1 MVSVRR
7 VWLVIILLCA
17 SVNLQASI
25 KSNINHSMVEQGE
38 SIRLSIDL
46 EDVDADQVDLT
57 PLEKDFEVLGRS
69 QQSKRV
75 IRNGS
80 YESSSEL
87 ILMLLPK
94 RNGDLQVPS
103 LSADGDQTSSHAL
116 RVTAVQQPAAA
127 DGGIEMLSTLSS
139 EKPKVQQPLIYQ
151 TSLLVGRQIFNA
163 SLQGPSIQKG
173 KALIEPLGEQRQYQ
187 QTLNGR
193 QVTVVEQTWLITPE
207 QSGSLEIA
215 PAQVI
220 GQIQTGRL
228 TRNPFGGA
236 FSDPAAMRRIKVSA
250 QGYQLEVE
258 PIPGSFSGQVWLPA
272 ENLVLSDEW
281 SSEQFAVGEPVTR
294 TIRLKADGLSRNH
307 ISELLLPEVDGIK
320 QYAANPAVTQQYEN
334 DQLTSVLT
342 LEVTLIPE
350 KSGTLTL
357 PAINLPWWDVQSDSE
372 QIAML
377 AARAVE
383 VNLGKVQTAAP
394 SVSTQDSVPF
404 QNQVQQQAKFST
416 ALTPPSE
423 TLATSQSVARLR
435 NDSLSPLLVA
445 LLGLIAGSVI
455 TVLVMI
461 FWKRNRRS
469 PVRTTGNDA
478 PLPQPSL
485 AALKQACAS
494 NDAAKARLA
503 LIRWGQS
510 MWPECSNLNQLSVRV
525 NPELQAAISGLQQH
539 SYSQNAT
546 SPAAQE
552 WQGAQLWMAIQAFA
566 VPQKTAGN
574 NTEKLSPLYLS

>member
-17 SVNLQASI
+17 SVNLQAAI
-25 KSNINHSMVEQGE
+25 KSNINRSMIEQGE

-46 EDVDADQVDLT
+46 EDIDADQVDLK

-69 QQSKRV
+69 QQSNTV

-80 YESSSEL
+80 LQSSSEL
-87 ILMLLPK
+87 ILTLLPK
-94 RNGDLQVPS
+94 RSGDLQVPS
-103 LSADGDQTSSHAL
+103 LRADGDQTSSHAL
-116 RVTAVQQPAAA
+116 RVTAVQQPTAA

-139 EKPKVQQPLIYQ
+139 EQPKVQQPLMYQ
-151 TSLLVGRQIFNA
+151 ASLLVGRQIFNA

-215 PAQVI
+215 PAQVV

-228 TRNPFGGA
+228 TRNPFGGT
-236 FSDPAAMRRIKVSA
+236 FSDPAAMRRIQVSA

-258 PIPGSFSGQVWLPA
+258 PIPSSFTGQVWLPA

-281 SSEQFAVGEPVTR
+281 SSEQFTVGEPVTR
-294 TIRLKADGLSRNH
+294 TIRLKAEGLSRNH
-307 ISELLLPEVDGIK
+307 MSELPLPEISGIK
-320 QYAANPAVTQQYEN
+320 QYAANPEVTQQYEN
-334 DQLTSVLT
+334 DRLTSVLT

-357 PAINLPWWDVQSDSE
+357 PAINLPWWDVHNDSE
-372 QIAML
+372 QTAML
-377 AARAVE
+377 AARTVDI
-383 VNLGKVQTAAP
+383 NPGKVQFAAP
-394 SVSTQDSVPF
+394 PSLSTQAVAP
-404 QNQVQQQAKFST
+404 VQAQAPVAT

-423 TLATSQSVARLR
+423 KSAMEQSTVDSAG
-435 NDSLSPLLVA
+435 NDGLSSWLVA
-445 LLGLIAGSVI
+445 FLGLIAGSVI
-455 TVLVMI
+455 TVLVMMLL
-461 FWKRNRRS
+461 KKNSRS
-469 PVRTTGNDA
+469 QVNTTAHDM

-485 AALKQACAS
+485 AGLKQACTS
-494 NDAAKARLA
+494 NDATGARLA
-503 LIRWGQS
+503 LIQWGQS
-510 MWPECSNLNQLSVRV
+510 IWHECSNLNQLSVRV
-525 NPELQAAISGLQQH
+525 SPELQAAISDLQQN
-539 SYSQNAT
+539 SYSQQ
-546 SPAAQE
+546 AAQQ
-552 WQGAQLWMAIQAFA
+552 WQGAQLWKAVQAFS

-574 NTEKLSPLYLS
+574 HTEKLSPLYLS

>member
-17 SVNLQASI
+17 GVNLQASI

-87 ILMLLPK
+87 ILTLLPK

-220 GQIQTGRL
+220 GQIQTGRS
-228 TRNPFGGA
+228 TRNSFGA
-236 FSDPAAMRRIKVSA
+236 FSNPAAMRRIKVSA

-334 DQLTSVLT
+334 DQLTAVLT

-350 KSGTLTL
+350 KSGTLAL
-357 PAINLPWWDVQSDSE
+357 PAISLPWWNVQSDSE

-383 VNLGKVQTAAP
+383 VNPGKAQTAGP

-404 QNQVQQQAKFST
+404 QNQVQQQAT
-416 ALTPPSE
+416 AFTPPSE
-423 TLATSQSVARLR
+423 TLATAQSVARSR
-435 NDSLSPLLVA
+435 NDSLSPWLVA

-455 TVLVMI
+455 TVSVLI
-461 FWKRNRRS
+461 FWKRKRRS
-469 PVRTTGNDA
+469 PIKTTGNDA

-510 MWPECSNLNQLSVRV
+510 MWSECSNLNQLSVRV
-525 NPELQAAISGLQQH
+525 NPELQAAISGLQQN

-546 SPAAQE
+546 SPDAQE
-552 WQGAQLWMAIQAFA
+552 WQGAQLWMAIQAFT